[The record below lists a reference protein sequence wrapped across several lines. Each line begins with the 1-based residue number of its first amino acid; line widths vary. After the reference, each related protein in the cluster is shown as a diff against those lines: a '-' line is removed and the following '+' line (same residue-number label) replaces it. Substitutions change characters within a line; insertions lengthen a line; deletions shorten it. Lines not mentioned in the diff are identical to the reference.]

1 MLSSLL
7 ERITGKDDLERVA
20 CKEDPQKLNVYLQ
33 TRRLLFPKRPRR
45 MLDANVFTQ
54 EELLALLEEDA
65 RDLASD
71 ELELW
76 ILDVDG
82 QKRLP
87 AFSSEKKLQTFAAR
101 VSQDLNK
108 VFGAGYVEVLMSD
121 VVQGADVDFID
132 LNLFSERSWEIGVR

>member
-7 ERITGKDDLERVA
+7 EKITGKDDLERVA
-20 CKEDPQKLNVYLQ
+20 CKEDPRKLNAYLQ

-45 MLDANVFTQ
+45 MLDANDFTQ

-65 RDLASD
+65 RELASD

>member
-1 MLSSLL
+1 
-7 ERITGKDDLERVA
+7 
-20 CKEDPQKLNVYLQ
+20 
-33 TRRLLFPKRPRR
+33 
-45 MLDANVFTQ
+45 MLDANDFTQ

-65 RDLASD
+65 RELASD

>member
-20 CKEDPQKLNVYLQ
+20 CKDDPQKLNAYLQ

-45 MLDANVFTQ
+45 MLDANDFTQ
-54 EELLALLEEDA
+54 DELLALLEEDA
-65 RDLASD
+65 RELASD